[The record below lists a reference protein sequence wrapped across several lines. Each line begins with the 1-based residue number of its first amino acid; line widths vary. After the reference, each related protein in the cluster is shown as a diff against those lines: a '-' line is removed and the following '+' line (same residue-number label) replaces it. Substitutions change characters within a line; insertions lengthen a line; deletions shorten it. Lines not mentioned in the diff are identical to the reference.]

1 MTRTVEEGFE
11 ILHGWMTPTAT
22 ESARAQSHRAS
33 IKACLEA
40 NLGMSA
46 FFRSGSFGNGT
57 SVSGYSDVDY
67 FAEIPGC
74 NVPYSSSVFLDK
86 VFRVLDARFPQTG
99 AKINAPAIVLPFG
112 TDREET
118 TEVVP
123 SELKR
128 TTWRGHRVYHI
139 ANGAGGWLES
149 SPDAQGAY
157 VDEVNDRL
165 WKKVKPL
172 IRFVKGWKYYN
183 SVPVSSFY
191 LELFVAQYA
200 SGEKAILYPMDMAAV
215 LRNLAELRLSAINDP
230 AGISGS
236 VAACTS
242 FLDQVSTLSKVE
254 EAARS
259 AAKAREAEA
268 GGSIR
273 DAFYWWDRVFNGKFP
288 AYI

>member
-46 FFRSGSFGNGT
+46 FFRSGSFGSAT
-57 SVSGYSDVDY
+57 SVSGFSDVDY
-67 FAEIPGC
+67 FAEIPGY
-74 NVPYSSSVFLDK
+74 NVPYSSTAFLDK
-86 VFRVLDARFPQTG
+86 VFRVLDARFPYTG
-99 AKINAPAIVLPFG
+99 VKIDAPTIVLPFG

-123 SELKR
+123 AELKR
-128 TTWRGHRVYHI
+128 TNWRGHRVYQI
-139 ANGAGGWLES
+139 ANGAGGWPES

-200 SGEKAILYPMDMAAV
+200 SGEKAILHPMDMAAA
-215 LRNLAELRLSAINDP
+215 LRNLAELRLSTINDP
-230 AGISGS
+230 AGITGS
-236 VAACTS
+236 VVACDS
-242 FLDQVSTLSKVE
+242 FLDQVSAQSKVE
-254 EAARS
+254 EAARH

-273 DAFYWWDRVFNGKFP
+273 DAFYWWDKVFNGKFP